1 MLLTYVGYLA
11 VWFGDIFVSSID
23 PAKVRGYSAARK
35 AKKIGSADPGIRARA
50 PVPAGPAG
58 NWRETAPDWRTIP
71 RFGGKSSTQTQLSH
85 RFAFGGM
92 KPAEFR
98 GSTACRSICGANTAQ
113 LVRRYILTDLD
124 VHRFDVVA

>member
-1 MLLTYVGYLA
+1 MPALLRLRGQPQP
-11 VWFGDIFVSSID
+11 DSSFRATNPI
-23 PAKVRGYSAARK
+23 VRR
-35 AKKIGSADPGIRARA
+35 INRLF
-50 PVPAGPAG
+50 PAGQEKK
-58 NWRETAPDWRTIP
+58 RLQRRKITQPDFDTIACP
-71 RFGGKSSTQTQLSH
+71 PNFLKIIQAQLSH